1 MRLRSTSVT
10 DRHEGTAAC
19 GMRQLRPLLNFF
31 IPERIFAYTASLF
44 RLCPAWF
51 SCRYGQ
57 ERRVGESPL
66 FICSK
71 SPDASSAT
79 GTGTSL
85 YMAVDLEQLRAA
97 AQRVAASHGLDVVE
111 VDFAGG
117 GKFRALRV
125 FLEKDAE
132 GRARLADAARAAR
145 EAMAAGA
152 SKKRGSDEAGRL
164 LCHSAIMSGEAAES
178 NKDDDSGDDSVQA
191 LDEGLVPAAVLEGTL
206 SIEHLSGVTHED
218 CEQFSRDFG
227 MLLDV
232 EDLVPG
238 SEYTL
243 EVSSPGLDRKLSS
256 AAEYE
261 RFAGSLIKLQTFTPV
276 AGNRHWKGRIV
287 RLNEGKLVL
296 DLAAVKQ
303 KSSRAKPG
311 KTQKTPPASTVEIE
325 LPNVEKAN
333 LVPEF

>member
-1 MRLRSTSVT
+1 
-10 DRHEGTAAC
+10 
-19 GMRQLRPLLNFF
+19 
-31 IPERIFAYTASLF
+31 
-44 RLCPAWF
+44 
-51 SCRYGQ
+51 
-57 ERRVGESPL
+57 
-66 FICSK
+66 
-71 SPDASSAT
+71 
-79 GTGTSL
+79 
-85 YMAVDLEQLRAA
+85 MAVDLAQLRAA
-97 AQRVAASHGLDVVE
+97 AQRVAASHGLDVVD

-125 FLEKDAE
+125 FLEKNAE
-132 GRARLADAARAAR
+132 GRAKLADAARAAQ

-152 SKKRGSDEAGRL
+152 SKKRGSDEAERL
-164 LCHSAIMSGEAAES
+164 LGHTTEASESDAVLIEEDGEEIGGEGS
-178 NKDDDSGDDSVQA
+178 
-191 LDEGLVPAAVLEGTL
+191 DEGLVPAAVLEGTL

-243 EVSSPGLDRKLSS
+243 EVSSPGLDRKLTHAS
-256 AAEYE
+256 EYE
-261 RFAGSLIKLQTFTPV
+261 RFAGSLVKLQTFTPV

-287 RLNEGKLVL
+287 QLNDGKLVL

-303 KSSRAKPG
+303 KGARG
-311 KTQKTPPASTVEIE
+311 KSGKAQKTAAVSTVEIE
-325 LPNVEKAN
+325 FGNVEKAN